1 MFPWALKQKAVNISY
16 TTATAT
22 ELPIPLATEAK
33 KSSIE
38 NLGIRIKQAEEAIFN
53 EACKV
58 INEQIEKGSLLAYFD
73 FYSPVYRVDE
83 KLDINSIIAAGSAC
97 ITRLEDF
104 GYSAKLNGRYMEISW
119 QYPKEITLDEA
130 WTLAERFI

>member
-38 NLGIRIKQAEEAIFN
+38 NLGVRIKQAEEAIFN
-53 EACKV
+53 EVCEF
-58 INEQIEKGSLLAYFD
+58 INKEIEKGYLLAYFD
-73 FYSPVYRVDE
+73 FYTPVYRIDE
-83 KLDINSIIAAGSAC
+83 GLDINAIIVAGNDC
-97 ITRLEDF
+97 IKRLEAF
-104 GYSAKLNGRYMEISW
+104 GYTAKLNGRYMEISW
-119 QYPKEITLDEA
+119 QYPKEIALNDIE
-130 WTLAERFI
+130 WSI

>member
-1 MFPWALKQKAVNISY
+1 MFPWFLKQKATNMSY
-16 TTATAT
+16 TAASST

-33 KSSIE
+33 KISID

-53 EACKV
+53 EACEF
-58 INEQIEKGSLLAYFD
+58 INEQIEKGYLLANFD
-73 FYSPVYRVDE
+73 FYTPVYRIDE
-83 KLDINSIIAAGSAC
+83 KLDINSIIAAGNDC
-97 ITRLEDF
+97 IKRLEGF

-119 QYPKEITLDEA
+119 QHPKEITLDEA